1 MIEYSSFRLI
11 FQFKYEVYIMKEKKK
26 VFISCVEEDALFIDR
41 LHSDLESY
49 GIEAFW
55 YAKDS
60 PAGVSFINN
69 TEKEIKSCDHF
80 LACFS
85 EASTNKGQSDM
96 RRELTLACKKHKT
109 LPLDTNWLICL
120 RINDCEIEDY
130 KVGNQIPLSELTY
143 ISFAESYDEGF
154 NRLIS
159 EIIGQDSIEYTGMR
173 FKNRLETISTPDFSL
188 NHANRIITEMSDE
201 SINAFQKLASL
212 AVFISNSNQVKPI
225 IENSVEIRICDFV
238 GTSFA
243 HMGGSQFSVLEE
255 YGINQTELML
265 LEEERLINLSIV
277 DPVYKPLIACYHDH
291 YIRDRKDPSRGF
303 KFSGFRLTNRGRTL
317 CILLSKTSQLHFNEK
332 YYNDILKFYL
342 QEQ

>member
-1 MIEYSSFRLI
+1 
-11 FQFKYEVYIMKEKKK
+11 MKEKKK

-60 PAGVSFINN
+60 PIGVSFKNN
-69 TEKEIKSCDHF
+69 TEKEIESCDHF

-85 EASTNKGQSDM
+85 EASTNKEQSDM
-96 RRELTLACKKHKT
+96 RRELTLACEKHKT

-130 KVGNQIPLSELTY
+130 KVGNQIPLGELTY

-154 NRLIS
+154 NKLIS
-159 EIIGQDSIEYTGMR
+159 EIIEQDSIEYTGMR

-212 AVFISNSNQVKPI
+212 AVFIPDQGKLI
-225 IENSVEIRICDFV
+225 IEDSPEIRICDFI
-238 GTSFA
+238 GSTSTFIS
-243 HMGGSQFSVLEE
+243 GSKFSVLRE
-255 YGINQTELML
+255 YGINPRELML
-265 LEEERLINLSIV
+265 LEEERLINLSMV
-277 DPVYKPLIACYHDH
+277 DPVYETPVACYHDH
-291 YIRDRKDPSRGF
+291 YIRDNKDLSRRF
-303 KFSGFRLTNRGRTL
+303 RFSGFPLTNRGRTL
-317 CILLSKTSQLHFNEK
+317 CILLSKTSQLSFNQS

-342 QEQ
+342 EGQ